1 MIAKDED
8 GNTIYDREGKPITLV
23 SYEAPTAEMYKHD
36 KEIDAQVKDL
46 RKENS
51 KLRDEYVKA
60 TPTRQAEINQEV
72 SDNNAKIKRLE
83 ESKYMTAMIEDTSI
97 KYRAKNE
104 TQQHII
110 KLKVD
115 GADVEIEFKDE
126 KLANAING
134 GNWVSNM
141 NDGWMKDIISRASK
155 LTQKLSSMK
164 TQYNYEFAISNFARD
179 LVLSHMINGIRE
191 GEGFALKASKEVF
204 ASMGTIASYL
214 TNGKN
219 LDKMK
224 DSKRKQYL
232 QEFLEN
238 GALTGFSFTKPIE
251 DISEELYKE
260 LMRLDGDNRTTQE
273 KMARLTHLFAEKGE
287 NALAFLSELSEMSVR
302 FAQYVTCR
310 DAGKT
315 IEASAT
321 SAKEITTNFDRK
333 SRLGNAFGWIYGFF
347 NAAIQGTMNI
357 AYAVKDNPKRGAAML
372 SAWSAIFVGLG
383 YVMAS
388 LFAPDDPE
396 DETYLTE
403 WDRWTNL
410 TIPLPGKNTIVIPL
424 PHVMRAFNALGV
436 NMAMVEKGR
445 KPLNQAVG
453 DVVQF
458 FLDELTPSSPLQ
470 IQNAWDYNDKVGKW
484 EMDFVKYAQGAMPTP
499 IQPIVDT
506 FLDRNFM
513 NAPIAKRVW
522 NDNIA
527 DIHRANNHTEQFF
540 IDFARWLNKIS
551 GGDPNMETK
560 YKGWDF
566 NPSNMKHILTGYGGG
581 LPQLIIDTGM
591 LIYNTAKG
599 NDIQTGEVP
608 FLRKVVRTY
617 DDKKAYTSEYWDLK
631 NKVDNY
637 KATLKDASENSPE
650 TYDKLVSSKE
660 YEAYVMAQGV
670 LDGIIKPKEATEF
683 TQQDINDM
691 IWANKMMNKGKV
703 VEKPE

>member
-1 MIAKDED
+1 
-8 GNTIYDREGKPITLV
+8 
-23 SYEAPTAEMYKHD
+23 
-36 KEIDAQVKDL
+36 
-46 RKENS
+46 
-51 KLRDEYVKA
+51 
-60 TPTRQAEINQEV
+60 
-72 SDNNAKIKRLE
+72 
-83 ESKYMTAMIEDTSI
+83 
-97 KYRAKNE
+97 
-104 TQQHII
+104 
-110 KLKVD
+110 
-115 GADVEIEFKDE
+115 
-126 KLANAING
+126 
-134 GNWVSNM
+134 
-141 NDGWMKDIISRASK
+141 
-155 LTQKLSSMK
+155 
-164 TQYNYEFAISNFARD
+164 
-179 LVLSHMINGIRE
+179 
-191 GEGFALKASKEVF
+191 
-204 ASMGTIASYL
+204 
-214 TNGKN
+214 
-219 LDKMK
+219 
-224 DSKRKQYL
+224 
-232 QEFLEN
+232 
-238 GALTGFSFTKPIE
+238 
-251 DISEELYKE
+251 
-260 LMRLDGDNRTTQE
+260 
-273 KMARLTHLFAEKGE
+273 
-287 NALAFLSELSEMSVR
+287 
-302 FAQYVTCR
+302 
-310 DAGKT
+310 
-315 IEASAT
+315 
-321 SAKEITTNFDRK
+321 
-333 SRLGNAFGWIYGFF
+333 
-347 NAAIQGTMNI
+347 
-357 AYAVKDNPKRGAAML
+357 
-372 SAWSAIFVGLG
+372 
-383 YVMAS
+383 
-388 LFAPDDPE
+388 
-396 DETYLTE
+396 
-403 WDRWTNL
+403 
-410 TIPLPGKNTIVIPL
+410 
-424 PHVMRAFNALGV
+424 MRAFNALGV

-581 LPQLIIDTGM
+581 LPQLIIDTGK

-599 NDIQTGEVP
+599 NDIQTGEIP

-637 KATLKDASENSPE
+637 KAILKDASENSPE